1 MNHLLKLYEIA
12 PEFSALVEQDELTEQ
27 DADRLDELGQA
38 IEVKA
43 ENIAALTDNMGL
55 FVDLCKA
62 EETRISNK
70 RKSVENKIKW
80 VNDYLQHNMEIA
92 GTMSIEVGTRK
103 ISLQKNP
110 PSLIVDNEDIIPP
123 KYFVVIPESYQI
135 DKKRLLKD
143 LKAADIPGCHSDQK
157 LSLRKR

>member
-1 MNHLLKLYEIA
+1 MNHLLRLYEIA
-12 PEFSALVEQDELTEQ
+12 PEFAALVEQDELTEQ

-55 FVDLCKA
+55 FVEMCKA
-62 EETRISNK
+62 EEKRISAK
-70 RKSVENKIKW
+70 RKSIENKIKW
-80 VNDYLQHNMEIA
+80 VNDYLKNNMEAA
-92 GTMSIEVGTRK
+92 GIMNIEIGTRK
-103 ISLQKNP
+103 LSLQKNP

-123 KYFVVIPESYQI
+123 KYFLVIPESYQI

-143 LKAADIPGCHSDQK
+143 LKANDIPGCHSDQK

>member
-55 FVDLCKA
+55 FVEMCKA
-62 EETRISNK
+62 EEKRISAK

>member
-55 FVDLCKA
+55 FVEMCKA
-62 EETRISNK
+62 EEKRISAK

-123 KYFVVIPESYQI
+123 KYFMVIPESYQI

-143 LKAADIPGCHSDQK
+143 LKADDIPGCHSDQK

>member
-55 FVDLCKA
+55 FVEMCKA
-62 EETRISNK
+62 EEKRISAK

-123 KYFVVIPESYQI
+123 KYFMVIPESYQI

-143 LKAADIPGCHSDQK
+143 LKAANIPGCHSDQK

>member
-1 MNHLLKLYEIA
+1 MNHLLRLYEIA
-12 PEFSALVEQDELTEQ
+12 PEFAALVEQDELTEQ

-55 FVDLCKA
+55 FVEMCKA
-62 EETRISNK
+62 EEKRISNK

-80 VNDYLQHNMEIA
+80 VNDYLKNNMEAA
-92 GTMSIEVGTRK
+92 GIMNIEIGTRK
-103 ISLQKNP
+103 LSLQKNP

-123 KYFVVIPESYQI
+123 KYFLVIPESYQI

>member
-55 FVDLCKA
+55 FVEMCKA
-62 EETRISNK
+62 EEKRISAK

-123 KYFVVIPESYQI
+123 KYFMVIPESYQI